1 MFMRIEENLFKKTIT
16 RNTTDPYFTSL
27 EFMKQ
32 ISSKGKVIEKEN
44 SYSTDGPFHRSEV
57 VFEFV
62 QHLDAYTSMKL
73 AFFLMGENS
82 TRNYLRMDVVASF
95 STNIEE
101 NGFFTEFF
109 AEFYLE
115 NVFPIM
121 KKTAE
126 SRIKNMLSFSEDVMA
141 QV

>member
-1 MFMRIEENLFKKTIT
+1 MKIEESLFKRTIT
-16 RNTTDPYFTSL
+16 KSTQDPYFASL

-32 ISSKGKVIEKEN
+32 ISARGKIIEKEN

-57 VFEFV
+57 VFEFI
-62 QHLDAYTSMKL
+62 QHLDSYTSMKL
-73 AFFLMGENS
+73 AFYLMGENS
-82 TRNYLRMDVVASF
+82 KRNYLRLDIAASF

-101 NGFFTEFF
+101 AGFFTEFF

-115 NVFPIM
+115 NVFPVM

-126 SRIKNMLSFSEDVMA
+126 NRLKNMLSFSEAVIQ

>member
-1 MFMRIEENLFKKTIT
+1 MKIEESLFTKTLT
-16 RNTTDPYFTSL
+16 KDTTDPYYSSL
-27 EFMKQ
+27 EFMRQ
-32 ISSKGKVIEKEN
+32 LSMKGRIIEKQN

-62 QHLDAYTSMKL
+62 QHLDSYTSLKL
-73 AFFLMGENS
+73 VFFLMGENS
-82 TRNYLRMDVVASF
+82 NRNYLRLDISASF
-95 STNIEE
+95 STHIEE
-101 NGFFTEFF
+101 EGFFTEFF

-115 NVFPIM
+115 NVFPVM

-126 SRIKNMLSFSEDVMA
+126 NKIKNLLDFSEKAIA